1 MSSTKGLGQKI
12 LHGVP
17 LTALAYEMPS
27 DGIPLFP
34 TWRNNAMDIYWSGY
48 DSLREPMECK
58 ERNLSAA
65 HWQLQCTKGLG
76 RLSMILFGVFWTFLH
91 KDDMSDG
98 VKADFCR
105 WAGACHGL
113 LLIVNKFDF
122 LVRTSMAPWVKF
134 IDPWKPMILLYQ
146 YSAAHGSYAGKDV
159 AFCCALQPHRM
170 IVCWIIC

>member
-1 MSSTKGLGQKI
+1 MNLKSPTMSSTKGLGQKI

-34 TWRNNAMDIYWSGY
+34 TWRNNAMDMYWSGY

-134 IDPWKPMILLYQ
+134 IDP
-146 YSAAHGSYAGKDV
+146 
-159 AFCCALQPHRM
+159 
-170 IVCWIIC
+170 

>member
-1 MSSTKGLGQKI
+1 MNLKSPTMSSTKGLGQKI

-76 RLSMILFGVFWTFLH
+76 RPV
-91 KDDMSDG
+91 DDL
-98 VKADFCR
+98 VR
-105 WAGACHGL
+105 GL
-113 LLIVNKFDF
+113 LDIP
-122 LVRTSMAPWVKF
+122 A
-134 IDPWKPMILLYQ
+134 Q
-146 YSAAHGSYAGKDV
+146 G
-159 AFCCALQPHRM
+159 
-170 IVCWIIC
+170 